1 MPELKKNF
9 TRGRMNKDLDERL
22 VPNGEYR
29 DALNIQIAT
38 TEGSDIG
45 SAQTLLSNVQLT
57 DWITSGQNAFFTNV
71 PKASNFTESDIMT
84 RSHAKAETIII
95 IKFTTLYQKQIVLM
109 QKLHLLILFTM
120 RTVLPQYLLMVYIVN
135 LMVKV
140 VLYIKIFQ
148 EK

>member
-1 MPELKKNF
+1 
-9 TRGRMNKDLDERL
+9 MNKDLDERL

-71 PKASNFTESDIMT
+71 PKASNFTE
-84 RSHAKAETIII
+84 
-95 IKFTTLYQKQIVLM
+95 
-109 QKLHLLILFTM
+109 
-120 RTVLPQYLLMVYIVN
+120 
-135 LMVKV
+135 
-140 VLYIKIFQ
+140 
-148 EK
+148 